1 MFIEGGSLFGPPS
14 FLLFP
19 ALMKRLSYLLF
30 LLLFI
35 TYFLCFQGV
44 LSHIIYYHE
53 QHELFLYTKEYFFQQ
68 IGSKGWLSYLTCF
81 IIQFFYIP
89 VLGNALLA
97 GMLAGIYLLTRYNV
111 QRITGQSDK
120 FQLSLLPSL
129 YLFIH
134 TMSASNSLTPVTGTF
149 LGLLLLSCINCLT
162 VKPWKYVYRIPY
174 FTIRG
179 KKTNIL
185 LFILIILLYT
195 GGVFYAFVHSY
206 NRNERIMLM
215 AEKSVKEKR
224 WNDVLAQ
231 TGKYMDSGR
240 SNQLIS
246 YFHNLALY
254 HTGKLP
260 YHLFDYPQTAG
271 VKALYFPWN
280 SDSRESEYGHFLYE
294 DLGYIN
300 EAQRWE
306 FEAMVVWGETAP
318 HLLNLARY
326 NIAND
331 RPKVARRFINLLK
344 QSLFYKTEAEQ
355 LEQLSPAAEVPG
367 LRNSL
372 PLNNEAP
379 VRFANIVNI
388 GPELQYLCEQDS
400 TNQMAFEY
408 LMGYLLLSNDVVR
421 FADNLKFIRHF
432 SYQKMPP
439 VYEEALYI
447 YKLGVGDEAFAQKG
461 FSISEQTEK
470 RFRQYYS
477 LYKNK
482 EMQKLQAE
490 FGNTYWY
497 YLNFISPYGDKIIK
511 H

>member
-1 MFIEGGSLFGPPS
+1 
-14 FLLFP
+14 
-19 ALMKRLSYLLF
+19 MKRLSYLLF

-35 TYFLCFQGV
+35 IYFLCFQGV
-44 LSHIIYYHE
+44 LSHILYYHE
-53 QHELFLYTKEYFFQQ
+53 QHELFLYSKEYFFQH
-68 IGSKGWLSYLTCF
+68 IGSKGWLSYLTSF
-81 IIQFFYIP
+81 IIQFFYKP
-89 VLGNALLA
+89 TSGSALLA
-97 GMLAGIYLLTRYNV
+97 GMLAGIYLLTKYNI
-111 QRITGQSDK
+111 QRITGQPDK
-120 FQLSLLPSL
+120 LQLSLLPSL
-129 YLFIH
+129 YFFIY

-149 LGLLLLSCINCLT
+149 LGLLLLSCINYLT
-162 VKPWKYVYRIPY
+162 IKPWKYIRRIPY
-174 FTIRG
+174 PAIKG
-179 KKTNIL
+179 KKTNIF
-185 LFILIILLYT
+185 LFIMIILLYA
-195 GGVFYAFVHSY
+195 GGTFYAFIHSY

-215 AEKSVKEKR
+215 AEKSVKEKN
-224 WNDVLAQ
+224 WDDVLLL
-231 TGKYMDSGR
+231 TTKYMDSGR

-294 DLGYIN
+294 DLGYMN

-306 FEAMVVWGETAP
+306 SEAMVVWGETAP

-326 NIAND
+326 NIANN
-331 RPKVARRFINLLK
+331 RPKVAQRFINLLK
-344 QSLFYKTEAEQ
+344 QSHFYNKEAEQ
-355 LEQLSPAAEVPG
+355 LEQLLPTQKVPG

-379 VRFANIVNI
+379 VRFANIINI

-408 LMGYLLLSNDVVR
+408 LMGYLLLSNDVMR

-447 YKLGVGDEAFAQKG
+447 YKLGVGDEAFAKAG
-461 FSISEQTEK
+461 FSISDQTGN
-470 RFRQYYS
+470 RFRQYYN

-482 EMQKLQAE
+482 EMRKLQAE

-497 YLNFISPYGDKIIK
+497 YLNFISPYGDKITK